1 MKVQATVRVYDE
13 TTRSGDVLLDDGTA
27 IEFDATAFD
36 LSGLRLLRFGQRVR
50 LDLDDAGRVRSLTIA
65 TFPDPA

>member
-1 MKVQATVRVYDE
+1 MRIQATVRDYDE
-13 TTRSGDVLLDDGTA
+13 ATRSGDVLLDDGTVIGFEA
-27 IEFDATAFD
+27 DAFD
-36 LSGLRLLRFGQRVR
+36 LSGLRLLRLGQRVR